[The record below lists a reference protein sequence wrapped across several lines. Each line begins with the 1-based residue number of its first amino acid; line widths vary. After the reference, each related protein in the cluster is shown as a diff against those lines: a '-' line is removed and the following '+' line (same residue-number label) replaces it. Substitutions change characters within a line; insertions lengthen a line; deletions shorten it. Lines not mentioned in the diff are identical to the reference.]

1 MNLKALD
8 VPKSLC
14 GSNQLLIISV
24 YKYSVCLSY
33 LESSSGL
40 FKTVTKMPLNVAA
53 RRLDSAESGDMLEQV
68 AQGGCGCPILE
79 ASKASWLWLWAA
91 CSSGWQHCT

>member
-40 FKTVTKMPLNVAA
+40 FKTVTKMPL
-53 RRLDSAESGDMLEQV
+53 M
-68 AQGGCGCPILE
+68 
-79 ASKASWLWLWAA
+79 
-91 CSSGWQHCT
+91 WQQED